1 MPVKNPIILRGYFLN
16 LKELKKGLEKN
27 NTQFSKLTEIISIIK
42 LLVNLANSNRI
53 RIELRTH

>member
-27 NTQFSKLTEIISIIK
+27 ITQFSKLTEIISIIK